1 MADSFWFPHDVDALG
16 DKHFPSL
23 IKDHGC
29 RGYGAY
35 WMIIEMLHKNNNLLS
50 RDYETLAFEMR
61 EKQEFIKE
69 VVEKY
74 SLFRL
79 KGENFASDRVGRNL
93 KNRKEKS
100 KKAKISAEKRNYE
113 RNANA

>member
-1 MADSFWFPHDVDALG
+1 MTDSFWFPHDVDAMG
-16 DKHFPSL
+16 DKHFPL
-23 IKDHGC
+23 LFKDHGW
-29 RGYGAY
+29 RGYGLY
-35 WMIIEMLHKNNNLLS
+35 WGLIERLHKNNNSLTC
-50 RDYETLAFEMR
+50 DYETLAFDMR
-61 EKQEFIKE
+61 EKQDFVKE

-74 SLFRL
+74 KLFRL

-100 KKAKISAEKRNYE
+100 KKAKISAEKRYSE